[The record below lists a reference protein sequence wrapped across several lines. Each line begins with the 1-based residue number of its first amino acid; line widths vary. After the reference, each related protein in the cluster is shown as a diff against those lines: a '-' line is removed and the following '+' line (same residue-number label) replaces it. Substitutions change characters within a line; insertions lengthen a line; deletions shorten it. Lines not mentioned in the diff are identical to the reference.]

1 MMAYISEMMIGLI
14 MTIIPM
20 GMMLCN
26 KEMNEKI
33 NKELENEVK

>member
-1 MMAYISEMMIGLI
+1 MMTHISEMMIGLI

-20 GMMLCN
+20 GMMLYN

>member
-1 MMAYISEMMIGLI
+1 MMTHISEMMIGLV

-20 GMMLCN
+20 RMMLCN

>member
-1 MMAYISEMMIGLI
+1 MMTYISEMMIGLI
-14 MTIIPM
+14 MILIPM